1 MNTLGAPYER
11 LVLPHECFVPP
22 QECFV
27 PSSLVSPWP
36 GNLLGPAQVQEAA
49 PLSSPHSSLE
59 PQPRLMP
66 CGRAVASA
74 SALHAPLHRACSGV
88 PLQAP
93 APPYTPGAF
102 LQLPVP
108 LHTVIECKHPNE
120 AQAEAEA
127 DWGTT
132 SAGPGDDNKQRL
144 SLTLTCLC
152 VKRRSYGRGGA
163 WREARLRPSA

>member
-1 MNTLGAPYER
+1 M
-11 LVLPHECFVPP
+11 
-22 QECFV
+22 
-27 PSSLVSPWP
+27 
-36 GNLLGPAQVQEAA
+36 
-49 PLSSPHSSLE
+49 
-59 PQPRLMP
+59 
-66 CGRAVASA
+66 ASA

-144 SLTLTCLC
+144 SLTLTCLS
-152 VKRRSYGRGGA
+152 VERREAQLWEGRGMERSPPWA
-163 WREARLRPSA
+163 FSLRLEPFSS